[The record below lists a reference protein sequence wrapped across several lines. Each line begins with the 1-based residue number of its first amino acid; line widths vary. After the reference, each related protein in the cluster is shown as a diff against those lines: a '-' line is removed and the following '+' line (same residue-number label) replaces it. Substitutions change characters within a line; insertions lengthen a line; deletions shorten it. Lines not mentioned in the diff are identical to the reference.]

1 MNKGTFQSLFH
12 FPYVINNNLCV
23 FVVQYNESEPGKPAD
38 WKELIDVSKQDGS
51 QPHLAIAE
59 RNVVHIVVD
68 HFTGFAVTGGQPGS
82 TKQAMKPVKI
92 VAYVTQPEADGDC
105 AVRVY
110 CVSDTPA
117 HLEVCHVGTM
127 PFSIY
132 IVKCIVSSLK
142 LPPQMSSLGGKGP
155 YKLFQHFTNMKMLDE
170 RSVQTVST
178 PLNIFE
184 SKGNV
189 VWMLNESLNHCKFD
203 STRF

>member
-1 MNKGTFQSLFH
+1 M
-12 FPYVINNNLCV
+12 
-23 FVVQYNESEPGKPAD
+23 
-38 WKELIDVSKQDGS
+38 IDVSKQDGS
-51 QPHLAIAE
+51 EPYLAIVE

-105 AVRVY
+105 TVRVY

-117 HLEVCHVGTM
+117 HLEVCYVGTM
-127 PFSIY
+127 PLSIY
-132 IVKCIVSSLK
+132 IVKSSLT

-170 RSVQTVST
+170 RRVQTAAT
-178 PLNIFE
+178 PFNIFE

-189 VWMLNESLNHCKFD
+189 VWK
-203 STRF
+203 